1 MAKLEKKRRRI
12 VVRNSSIHGRGV
24 FALRRIP
31 KGTRIIE
38 YKGKLIT
45 DKEADRRYS
54 RMHEHSPHTM
64 LFSLEGGWVID
75 ATRRGN
81 SARWINHSCAP
92 NCEIE
97 EEGQPDFHRIAPR
110 YPPRATNL
118 LTTTTCRSA
127 RSTPRRRSA
136 STPAFAARGAAAA
149 RCSAKKSEIT
159 GSIYSAIQIVL
170 SEAVVEPL
178 NICFEPV
185 FQP

>member
-54 RMHEHSPHTM
+54 RVHEHSPHTM

-92 NCEIE
+92 NCDIE
-97 EEGQPDFHRIAPR
+97 EEGRRIFIESRRDIQPGDELT
-110 YPPRATNL
+110 YDYNL
-118 LTTTTCRSA
+118 QIGEKHTKTAKREHACFCGARRCRG
-127 RSTPRRRSA
+127 TML
-136 STPAFAARGAAAA
+136 G
-149 RCSAKKSEIT
+149 E
-159 GSIYSAIQIVL
+159 
-170 SEAVVEPL
+170 EE
-178 NICFEPV
+178 
-185 FQP
+185 

>member
-92 NCEIE
+92 NCDIE
-97 EEGQPDFHRIAPR
+97 EEGRRIFIESRRDIHPGDELTYDYNLQIGEKHTKAAKR
-110 YPPRATNL
+110 EHACFCRARR
-118 LTTTTCRSA
+118 CRG
-127 RSTPRRRSA
+127 TML
-136 STPAFAARGAAAA
+136 G
-149 RCSAKKSEIT
+149 E
-159 GSIYSAIQIVL
+159 
-170 SEAVVEPL
+170 EE
-178 NICFEPV
+178 E
-185 FQP
+185 

>member
-1 MAKLEKKRRRI
+1 M
-12 VVRNSSIHGRGV
+12 RNSSIHGRGV

-97 EEGQPDFHRIAPR
+97 EEGQRIFIEAR
-110 YPPRATNL
+110 RDIRLGDELTYDYNL
-118 LTTTTCRSA
+118 QIGEKHTKAAKREHACFCGSRRCRG
-127 RSTPRRRSA
+127 TML
-136 STPAFAARGAAAA
+136 G
-149 RCSAKKSEIT
+149 E
-159 GSIYSAIQIVL
+159 
-170 SEAVVEPL
+170 EE
-178 NICFEPV
+178 
-185 FQP
+185 

>member
-54 RMHEHSPHTM
+54 RVHEHSTHTM

-97 EEGQPDFHRIAPR
+97 EEGQRIFIEAR
-110 YPPRATNL
+110 RDIRLGDELTYDYNL
-118 LTTTTCRSA
+118 QIGEKHTKTAKREHACFCGARRCRG
-127 RSTPRRRSA
+127 TML
-136 STPAFAARGAAAA
+136 G
-149 RCSAKKSEIT
+149 E
-159 GSIYSAIQIVL
+159 
-170 SEAVVEPL
+170 EE
-178 NICFEPV
+178 
-185 FQP
+185 